1 MHLAVVLLTMLIL
14 PLGCVAWGMRSGA
27 DLLALTGQWFLFWG
41 AGVRLSIAGLRQ
53 IFAPHLT
60 LEGIF
65 GLAEPRAWPLVQELG
80 FWNTSIGLL
89 CMASLWQPG
98 WRLPLAL
105 ASGLFY
111 ALAGLKHVMASSRSF
126 EANTAMVSDLAIAV
140 VLLGYA
146 LVTLRAGRA

>member
-1 MHLAVVLLTMLIL
+1 VHLVVVLLTMLIL
-14 PLGCVAWGMRSGA
+14 PLGCVAWGLRSGG

-41 AGVRLSIAGLRQ
+41 AGVRLAIAGLRQ
-53 IFAPHLT
+53 VFAPRLT

-65 GLAEPRAWPLVQELG
+65 GLQEPRAWPLVQELG

-89 CMASLWQPG
+89 CMVSLVQPG
-98 WRLPLAL
+98 WRLPLAF

-111 ALAGLKHVMASSRSF
+111 GLAGLKHVTASDRSF

-146 LVTLRAGRA
+146 LLTLRTGRA